1 MISVLFALLLT
12 VAAPASPNL
21 VQQHIADARKAI
33 DAGNTAYIA
42 TQQRG
47 DAKAFAAL
55 YADNAASIGT
65 DGSVTRGRAAI
76 EAAAAASLASST
88 FLRGTITTTDLAV
101 DGDTAYEE
109 GTYLF
114 TIKPKNK
121 PAADYTGRYLT
132 IWARQPDGAWK
143 IQTDTG
149 FAARPCT
156 GGAK

>member
-1 MISVLFALLLT
+1 MIPMLFALLLLA
-12 VAAPASPNL
+12 AAPAGPNP
-21 VQQHIADARKAI
+21 VQQHIAEVRTAI
-33 DAGNTAYIA
+33 DAGNAAYIA
-42 TQQRG
+42 TQQHG

-88 FLRGTITTTDLAV
+88 FLKGTITTTDLAV

-114 TIKPKNK
+114 SIKPKDR

-132 IWARQPDGAWK
+132 IWTRQQDGSWK

-149 FAARPCT
+149 FEARPCT